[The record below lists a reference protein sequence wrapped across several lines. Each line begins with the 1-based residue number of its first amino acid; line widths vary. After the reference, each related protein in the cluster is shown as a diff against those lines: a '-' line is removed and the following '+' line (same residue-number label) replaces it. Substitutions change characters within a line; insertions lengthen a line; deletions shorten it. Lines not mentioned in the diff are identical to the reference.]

1 MEEQEGSGDYLY
13 SGEAMRKLSGRK
25 LHKKKNRLNAF
36 LREYEGR
43 YEYRPLCCSD
53 KDYVWKFLDH
63 WRDVYKRQDLD
74 SPASEH
80 LVRALE
86 AIDGVSKV
94 RIVK

>member
-1 MEEQEGSGDYLY
+1 MPIIS
-13 SGEAMRKLSGRK
+13 ARKQRRK
-25 LHKKKNRLNAF
+25 ICSWY
-36 LREYEGR
+36 REIPVSYTH
-43 YEYRPLCCSD
+43 L
-53 KDYVWKFLDH
+53 
-63 WRDVYKRQDLD
+63 DVYKRQDLD